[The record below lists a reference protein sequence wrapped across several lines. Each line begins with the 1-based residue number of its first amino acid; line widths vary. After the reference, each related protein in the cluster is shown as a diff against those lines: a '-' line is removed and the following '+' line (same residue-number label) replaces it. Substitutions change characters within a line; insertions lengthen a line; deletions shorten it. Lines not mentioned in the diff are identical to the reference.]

1 MSIGSESPSS
11 TQLLSSS
18 HSSLN
23 SKKSSSEISKI
34 YKHASQLFLT
44 RRLVEAYEAL
54 KPVVTPPAKAR
65 PDNSPA
71 QAPIATAT
79 TSQRIKIWSLYVTLL
94 NSIIDLGSE
103 EGKEQFGARVYNDIV
118 RRIQSGDIWEQV
130 VRDGYQGREGSVD
143 AEVIYNLSNL
153 LLGQAPDQHINQ
165 ARLETYLSSSSHP
178 DLDLSAHLNNR
189 STNGRQTGLD
199 GTNTPKD
206 LTSRIKIIEIF
217 TLHVLPRNGEW
228 DYARSFLGNS
238 DILDEERREA
248 FLQTLQE
255 LQDVS
260 EKEKLGQFEADV
272 FEDSEEGVPSFTASA
287 TGQNDDGAESPSQF
301 KTTSRH
307 QRTSSEVDYG
317 IEKEHPNG
325 AQVVP
330 QQASATTTEENT
342 PSRPLTSLPPQ
353 PMSSTAGLRSPPV
366 PSSRDHN
373 QLSPPAQ
380 TPRRPIRK
388 SKASNQT
395 SILAQARQLLLA
407 LSNLARNMAGAISQ
421 NPATL
426 LRFLLFVLAF
436 IMAFSQ
442 RQVREKARRLVE
454 SGWQKVRGTVGM
466 GVKVSYI

>member
-1 MSIGSESPSS
+1 MSIDSESPSS

-23 SKKSSSEISKI
+23 GKNSSSEIPRI

-54 KPVVTPPAKAR
+54 KPVVTPSGETGSNDSAAR
-65 PDNSPA
+65 
-71 QAPIATAT
+71 APVATAT

-94 NSIIDLGSE
+94 NSIIDLGWE
-103 EGKEQFGARVYNDIV
+103 EGKEQYGGEYNDIV
-118 RRIQSGDIWEQV
+118 HRVQSGDIWEQV

-143 AEVIYNLSNL
+143 AEVVYNLSNL
-153 LLGQAPDQHINQ
+153 LLGQAPNQKINQ
-165 ARLETYLSSSSHP
+165 ARLESYLSSSSHP
-178 DLDLSAHLNNR
+178 ELDLSTHLH
-189 STNGRQTGLD
+189 NGSANDRRPGLD

-206 LTSRIKIIEIF
+206 LTSRIKVIELF

-228 DYARSFLGNS
+228 DYARSFLTNS
-238 DILDEERREA
+238 DILDDERKEA

-260 EKEKLGQFEADV
+260 EKEKLGQAEIDV
-272 FEDSEEGVPSFTASA
+272 FEDTEEGMPTFTASG
-287 TGQNDDGAESPSQF
+287 TGQGDEAESQTQSKPAF
-301 KTTSRH
+301 RH

-325 AQVVP
+325 AHLAP
-330 QQASATTTEENT
+330 QKPNTTVSDAKP
-342 PSRPLTSLPPQ
+342 PSNPLTNLPPQ
-353 PMSSTAGLRSPPV
+353 PMSSTAASHTSPL
-366 PSSRDHN
+366 PSSKARN

-380 TPRRPIRK
+380 TPRRPTRK
-388 SKASNQT
+388 PKAANQNT
-395 SILAQARQLLLA
+395 LLAQARQLFLA
-407 LSNLARNMAGAISQ
+407 LSNLGRNMAGAISK
-421 NPATL
+421 NPTKL

-436 IMAFSQ
+436 LMAFSQ
-442 RQVREKARRLVE
+442 RQLREKTKRMVDT
-454 SGWQKVRGTVGM
+454 SWQKIRGTVGM